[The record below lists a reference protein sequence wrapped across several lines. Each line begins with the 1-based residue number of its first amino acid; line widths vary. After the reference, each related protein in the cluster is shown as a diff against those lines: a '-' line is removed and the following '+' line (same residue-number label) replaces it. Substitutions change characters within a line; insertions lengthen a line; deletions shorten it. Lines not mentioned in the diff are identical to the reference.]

1 MLPPIVSFPH
11 KSVKIWRLIPHKNVD
26 FDGLFPHKSV
36 KLDQLIP
43 HKNVKIV
50 AKLFVISNFVLSIKF
65 VDDEEKYLQG
75 IEGLERKSKT

>member
-1 MLPPIVSFPH
+1 M
-11 KSVKIWRLIPHKNVD
+11 
-26 FDGLFPHKSV
+26 